1 MTDDPPPTNPDTRRL
16 LARAAAGDDR
26 ALDQLARA
34 VWPDIR
40 RWALLELGDAA
51 SADDASQETLV
62 RLLRNVRS
70 LDVERPIEGWLRTV
84 VRNCCRDLRR
94 REGRAGRV
102 TAPEPQVGCDL
113 DRAVDL
119 RRGAQ
124 AAIDAYVALTPRQ
137 REVWDLV
144 DRQGT
149 PSAEV
154 AATLGIADGTVRAL
168 LHQARRALRGSLTE
182 QPEIRSLL
190 RSG

>member
-1 MTDDPPPTNPDTRRL
+1 MIENHPDTRAL
-16 LARAAAGDDR
+16 LRRAADGDDQ
-26 ALDQLARA
+26 ALDELARA

-62 RLLRNVRS
+62 RLLRNVRA
-70 LDVERPIEGWLRTV
+70 LDAERPIEGWLRTV

-94 REGRAGRV
+94 REGRAARPV
-102 TAPEPQVGCDL
+102 APEPEANDL

-119 RRGAQ
+119 RRGAR
-124 AAIDAYVALTPRQ
+124 AAIDAYGELTPRQ
-137 REVWDLV
+137 REVWDLI
-144 DRQGT
+144 DRQGL

-154 AATLGIADGTVRAL
+154 ADTLGIADGTVRAL
-168 LHQARRALRGSLTE
+168 LHQARRALREALIE
-182 QPEIRSLL
+182 HPEIRSLL